1 MVAPW
6 KAGPIGRVFPAVP
19 RIIIERA
26 GCALTALTHAN
37 IALMLTRHETT
48 LLPVAVCSE
57 HGGQG
62 AANQEVDAVAAV
74 AAVAAV
80 DAVDAAATSAT
91 TPTPTTPEI
100 GGASSERNL
109 ALSVGD
115 DDARSSASSSST
127 FSAIST
133 VSVSRLYNAHEY
145 THEPY
150 EDEPMDAERGA
161 GRATARANAAP
172 AYEDAVRFITQ
183 TEADELQFERRRHVT
198 GEGVYYYP
206 RFESVHEE
214 RRAQKA
220 PRRSCIE
227 IGSTVFAFGTVVA
240 GMVTLTFL
248 GHRVLRTHSGEFNA
262 RVVRHEDALVV
273 VAVGQILVFREI
285 VVDSSWMND
294 LLV

>member
-1 MVAPW
+1 MAAPW

-19 RIIIERA
+19 RIIIERGRA
-26 GCALTALTHAN
+26 GCALTHAN
-37 IALMLTRHETT
+37 IALMLTRHEMA
-48 LLPVAVCSE
+48 VAVAVGCNEMAVAVGSE
-57 HGGQG
+57 RGGQG
-62 AANQEVDAVAAV
+62 AATQEVVAFSAVDAVAA
-74 AAVAAV
+74 
-80 DAVDAAATSAT
+80 TSAT
-91 TPTPTTPEI
+91 ATPEI
-100 GGASSERNL
+100 GASSELNL

-115 DDARSSASSSST
+115 DDARSSASDSST

-133 VSVSRLYNAHEY
+133 LSVSRLYNAHEY

-150 EDEPMDAERGA
+150 DDEPMDAERGHGHDQGSSA
-161 GRATARANAAP
+161 GRANADRRA
-172 AYEDAVRFITQ
+172 AYEEAVRFITQ
-183 TEADELQFERRRHVT
+183 TEAEALQLERRRHVT

-206 RFESVHEE
+206 RFDSVHEE

-227 IGSTVFAFGTVVA
+227 IGSTVFVFGNVVC

-248 GHRVLRTHSGEFNA
+248 GNRVLRTHSGEFNA
-262 RVVRHEDALVV
+262 RVVRHDDALVV

-294 LLV
+294 IIV